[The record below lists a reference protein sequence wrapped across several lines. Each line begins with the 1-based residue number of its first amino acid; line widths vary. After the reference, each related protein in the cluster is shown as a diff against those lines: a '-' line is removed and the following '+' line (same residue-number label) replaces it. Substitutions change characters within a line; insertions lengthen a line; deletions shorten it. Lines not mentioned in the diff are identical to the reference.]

1 MVQNDGINH
10 RTGERPMKD
19 YTKTCAVCGKPTAD
33 CKIPG
38 LHGMLRDRSAAAYR
52 QKTAKA

>member
-1 MVQNDGINH
+1 
-10 RTGERPMKD
+10 MKD

-38 LHGMLRDRSAAAYR
+38 LHGMLRDRSAEAFR
-52 QKTAKA
+52 QQIAKKGH